1 MVVLVMIAIF
11 ALLGSVGWKGSS
23 VIANSIEGGSK
34 APAQLL
40 TITIHEEGLEYT
52 ISTNQ
57 DTLGEALTAHGV
69 RIGVHDTMRPA
80 ASTPLSGGLNAYI
93 THATPVEFAYGGTT
107 QTTFTQAHTVREML
121 AERGITVGEMDRLS
135 PSPETALRQ
144 GMKVSLVA
152 VRTDTVVEE
161 EHIPRPVVY
170 VYDSS
175 VTYGKRYI
183 SEAGSDGMMRREF
196 RIQTEDGAE
205 VNRVLLSEASTPATD
220 QVWIIGTLV
229 APRATTPAGGTAC
242 GGYSYSSTMTVYATW
257 YTAESAGGTIT
268 ATGAPLAYGV
278 VAVDPRV
285 IRLGTR
291 LCIPGYGIGVALDT
305 GGGVVGNMIDL
316 AYGSCCVGYTTIYI
330 LD

>member
-1 MVVLVMIAIF
+1 MIAIF

-34 APAQLL
+34 SPAQLL

-52 ISTNQ
+52 ISANQ

-69 RIGVHDTMRPA
+69 RIGVHDSMRPA
-80 ASTPLSGGLNAYI
+80 ASTALSGGLNVYI
-93 THATPVEFAYGGTT
+93 THATPVEFAYGGAT
-107 QTTFTQAHTVREML
+107 QTTFTQARTVREML
-121 AERGITVGEMDRLS
+121 AERGITVGALDRLT

-152 VRTDTVVEE
+152 VRDETVVEE
-161 EHIPRPVVY
+161 DRIPRPVVY

-175 VTYGKRYI
+175 VSYGKRYI
-183 SEAGSDGMMRREF
+183 SDAGSDGLVRREF
-196 RIQTEDGAE
+196 RVLTEDGNE

-229 APRATTPAGGTAC
+229 APRATPAGGTAC
-242 GGYSYSSTMTVYATW
+242 GGYSYNSTLNVYATW
-257 YTAESAGGTIT
+257 YTAESAGGSVT
-268 ATGAPLAYGV
+268 ATGATLTYGV

-285 IRLGTR
+285 IPLGTR
-291 LCIPGYGIGVALDT
+291 MCIPGYGVGVALDT
-305 GGGVVGNMIDL
+305 GGGIVGNMIDL